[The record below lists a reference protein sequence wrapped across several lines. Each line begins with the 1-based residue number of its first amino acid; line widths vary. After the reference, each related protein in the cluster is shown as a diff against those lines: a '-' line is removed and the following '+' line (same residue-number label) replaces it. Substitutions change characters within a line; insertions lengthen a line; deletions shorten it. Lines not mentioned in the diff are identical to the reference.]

1 MNEQIENARKVSRA
15 HAEALLSKANV
26 VGVGVGEGRTGQV
39 TLVVMLKQKLPR
51 VELREEDLVPEEI
64 EGIPV
69 EIRVVGELRAED
81 AD

>member
-1 MNEQIENARKVSRA
+1 MSEEIDNARRVSRV
-15 HAEALLSKANV
+15 HAEAMLSKANV
-26 VGVGVGEGRTGQV
+26 VGIGVGEGSTGGV

-51 VELREEDLVPEEI
+51 IELNEEDLVPDEI

-81 AD
+81 Q